1 MLLADNRNYL
11 EYMRGCIR
19 IANLTLLCSTLF
31 KVGNPIMPTN
41 VRDSQATQTQGHS
54 VTTIASFGGIKYYV
68 DPEPAQV
75 VLYQPARPSD
85 GFFSSLNGDLRPCT
99 VIICSANN
107 HTRESLTNI
116 TSVFS
121 NLDDVWTPAF
131 YEGETSRRHTLAI
144 EFNCLQEDAS

>member
-1 MLLADNRNYL
+1 MLLADNRIYL
-11 EYMRGCIR
+11 EYLRGCIR

-75 VLYQPARPSD
+75 ILYQPDRPSD

-99 VIICSANN
+99 VIACSDDS
-107 HTRESLTNI
+107 HTRESLVNVN
-116 TSVFS
+116 SFFS
-121 NLDDVWTPAF
+121 QFDDVWTPAF
-131 YEGETSRRHTLAI
+131 YEGETNHRHKLAI
-144 EFNCLQEDAS
+144 EFDCLQ